1 MGLGVEVKNVH
12 GLSHVWDRCVGKE
25 MSVVFLWGGGNWGL
39 CAGSLR
45 GRQALWTLALIAD
58 ANADRVAMSG
68 CGLAGFAVDA
78 KSMKVMLRKRLVW

>member
-12 GLSHVWDRCVGKE
+12 GLSHAWDRGVGE
-25 MSVVFLWGGGNWGL
+25 DMSVVGEGDSWGL

-45 GRQALWTLALIAD
+45 GRQALWTLVLIAD